1 MSFLTSLSTKGKEA
15 EKPCDSIVPRRQ
27 DSPTTA
33 GDDMNEKPTN
43 SGDEMRREPCDA
55 GNCPSSSNL
64 ASPGRAE
71 GSATSESPRRT
82 GNPDSLGP
90 RNSIPVSSKA
100 INSNTVNSNT
110 VNSNTVNSNTANSN
124 TANSNTANSNTAN
137 SNTVN
142 STFRTVASQGV
153 SRGSGIRNDPSN
165 AGNLPNHPVVHRN
178 STTPRVQEP
187 DTRQSLWSVAPLVG
201 TLILLTSIASSSV
214 LSLFFVLYEAPSSTA
229 IGVLSIFFYLA
240 HTAFLAVFTFH
251 PCIRPEPESPGR
263 TIFFYFFSWF
273 AVQTVGFVC
282 VDFLWERAWPDF
294 MKRLCVAWMLLSL
307 ASVGLWTFAIIF
319 IIGRRGGRSSGRSP
333 GKAALR
339 DVEAGRA
346 AGGWR
351 QQEPPAWSPAPIE
364 LRGPRG
370 PPPAYSPSRP
380 SCSGARG

>member
-1 MSFLTSLSTKGKEA
+1 MSFLKSMRTKGKEV
-15 EKPCDSIVPRRQ
+15 EKPCDSLGTRRE

-43 SGDEMRREPCDA
+43 SGNEASQEPRDA
-55 GNCPSSSNL
+55 GNSPSSSNSSNSSNL
-64 ASPGRAE
+64 TSLGRAE
-71 GSATSESPRRT
+71 GSATSESSRRT
-82 GNPDSLGP
+82 GNSDNLSS
-90 RNSIPVSSKA
+90 RNSNPV
-100 INSNTVNSNT
+100 NSNAVNSNT
-110 VNSNTVNSNTANSN
+110 VNPGPVSSGPG
-124 TANSNTANSNTAN
+124 
-137 SNTVN
+137 N
-142 STFRTVASQGV
+142 STFRTDASRGS
-153 SRGSGIRNDPSN
+153 SRGSGSRNNPSN
-165 AGNLPNHPVVHRN
+165 SGNLPNRPVVYRN
-178 STTPRVQEP
+178 STTPPAQEP

-201 TLILLTSIASSSV
+201 TLILLASISSSSL

-229 IGVLSIFFYLA
+229 IGVLSVFFYLA

-319 IIGRRGGRSSGRSP
+319 IIGRRGGRGSGRSP

-346 AGGWR
+346 AGGWG
-351 QQEPPAWSPAPIE
+351 QQRPPAWSPPPIE
-364 LRGPRG
+364 LRG
-370 PPPAYSPSRP
+370 PPPAYSPPGP